1 MFRAETNYSHVRQD
15 FMHYYS
21 SQFKIISWWQLSQK
35 LSQQDECFLASVM
48 CGQQLV
54 GDVSRLSCIIQMYIV
69 NKTIVNCKHMY
80 LGAGSVVVQSG
91 QAGEVLFRDG
101 WSRLG
106 GDQTV
111 GVCGVSNHQNLSG
124 WDPNISVRHRV
135 WDNFLNLLCLQQ
147 ANEQLAKQSHRVSRI

>member
-1 MFRAETNYSHVRQD
+1 
-15 FMHYYS
+15 MHYYS
-21 SQFKIISWWQLSQK
+21 SQFKIISWWQLSSAWFKSFSQK
-35 LSQQDECFLASVM
+35 LSQQDECLIASVM

-111 GVCGVSNHQNLSG
+111 GVCGVSNHHNLSG

-135 WDNFLNLLCLQQ
+135 WDNFLNLLCLQK
-147 ANEQLAKQSHRVSRI
+147 ANEQLPKQSHRVSRI

>member
-1 MFRAETNYSHVRQD
+1 
-15 FMHYYS
+15 MHYYS

-35 LSQQDECFLASVM
+35 LSQQDECLLASVM